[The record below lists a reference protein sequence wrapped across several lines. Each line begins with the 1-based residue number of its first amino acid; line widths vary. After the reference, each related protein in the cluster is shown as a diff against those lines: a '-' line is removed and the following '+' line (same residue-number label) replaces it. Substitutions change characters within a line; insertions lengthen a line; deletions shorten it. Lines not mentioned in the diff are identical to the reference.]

1 MRYKLLGN
9 SGLRVSELSLG
20 TMTFGE
26 DWGPYGASKEQ
37 SRKVFEAYVEA
48 GGNFI
53 DTANIYL
60 NGTSEKFVGEFIAP
74 RREEMVLSTKYSLN
88 FLNPTNPNAG
98 GAHRKNL
105 VQSVEA
111 SLKRLNTDYIDV
123 LWLHFWDIMTPV
135 EEVMRAMDDLVR
147 SGKVLYIG
155 ISDAPAWVVSE
166 ANAIAKLRGWS
177 PFIGLQIQ
185 YSLIERTVER
195 ELLPMAKQSDIGVTV
210 WSPLGQGLLSGK
222 YTKNSNE
229 QKRLHIPN
237 PMHNQFLNKR
247 NLQIAIEVDKIAEE
261 IGRSSAQVALNWV
274 RQQQDR
280 GVIIPII
287 GARTEAQLK
296 DNLGC
301 LEFELGMEYMERL
314 NEISKVP
321 LGFPHEFLA
330 GGQQQMYANIDNHRK

>member
-9 SGLRVSELSLG
+9 TGLRVSELALG

-26 DWGPYGASKEQ
+26 DWGPYGASKEE

-60 NGTSEKFVGEFIAP
+60 NGTSEKFVGEFIAS
-74 RREEMVLSTKYSLN
+74 RREEMVLATKYSLN
-88 FLNPTNPNAG
+88 FLNPADPNAG

-123 LWLHFWDIMTPV
+123 LWLHFWDILTPV

-147 SGKVLYIG
+147 SGKVLYVG

-222 YTKNSNE
+222 YTKNSND

-237 PMHNQFLNKR
+237 PLHNQFLNER
-247 NLQIAIEVDKIAEE
+247 NLQIAREVDKVAEE

-287 GARTEAQLK
+287 GARTETQLK

-301 LEFELGMEYMERL
+301 LEFELSQEHMQRL
-314 NEISKVP
+314 NDVSKVP
-321 LGFPHEFLA
+321 LGFPHDFLA